1 MLAPGEVLRGDED
14 IVGSNVTVL
23 FDETYKTNLD
33 GSSWLNLL
41 KDNDTDLEEVDY
53 GFYMADSQN
62 RNTSKY
68 MYDLVYTNYYEED
81 EDSE

>member
-1 MLAPGEVLRGDED
+1 MLAPGEEEGDDGD
-14 IVGSNVTVL
+14 IVGYNVTML

-41 KDNDTDLEEVDY
+41 KDNDTYLDEVDY
-53 GFYMADSQN
+53 GYYMADSQN

-68 MYDLVYTNYYEED
+68 MYDLVYTN
-81 EDSE
+81 

>member
-1 MLAPGEVLRGDED
+1 MLAPGEEEGDDKD
-14 IVGSNVTVL
+14 IVGYNVTMI

-68 MYDLVYTNYYEED
+68 MYDLTYINDEEED
-81 EDSE
+81 INK